1 MFGKILEFLDKILT
15 WFEEWTLF
23 ASVMTALLALFVNV
37 VLRYVFNYTLA
48 WSEELVREVIIYT
61 TFIGCSA
68 AIKNRSMIRIDAS
81 VQLLPKMKV
90 PLTFFSN
97 IVTMI
102 FSGMMIYYGWKMAPH
117 AGANPPENHYP
128 ADSPRLSICHFAADG
143 GNDAHSYHPGDVPGC
158 ISKLKTQAAGIA
170 YMETSHVIIM
180 LILLGCMA
188 TYIPVFMCLFFT
200 AVLGFMLFTDL
211 PLLLL
216 AQSLFRSM
224 DKFALVVVLFFILC
238 GNIMTAGSI
247 VEKLIKVANSLVS
260 WLPGGLGMA
269 GVLAC
274 GLFGAISGSTVA
286 TVVALGGFM
295 IPALLENGY
304 DEKYTLGLMTT
315 SPNLGVIIPPSI
327 GMILYSMVSNVSLE
341 GLFLTGFLPGVL
353 IMAGVCIYTYFF
365 YRNDKT
371 LVRMPVPSGK
381 ELLMVLKEGFWSLML
396 PVIIFGGIFSGFF
409 TANEAAVVACVYA
422 FVVELCIHRSMK
434 FNQVKSITVSSA
446 VTSATLLIIVAGA
459 TCFGRLLTL
468 EDIPGKI
475 TETVLS
481 TISSPVVFLL
491 ALNGLLLVV
500 GMFMDIIS
508 ATMILGP
515 VFLPMLDAFNVDWM
529 HFGLILT
536 VNLAIGYC
544 TPPMGVSLYITGAI
558 ANRDLIFVSKAVLPF
573 ILIQLC
579 ILLFITY
586 FPEAVLW
593 LPRMMGYAG

>member
-1 MFGKILEFLDKILT
+1 MQFSDVILL
-15 WFEEWTLF
+15 
-23 ASVMTALLALFVNV
+23 
-37 VLRYVFNYTLA
+37 
-48 WSEELVREVIIYT
+48 
-61 TFIGCSA
+61 
-68 AIKNRSMIRIDAS
+68 
-81 VQLLPKMKV
+81 
-90 PLTFFSN
+90 
-97 IVTMI
+97 
-102 FSGMMIYYGWKMAPH
+102 
-117 AGANPPENHYP
+117 
-128 ADSPRLSICHFAADG
+128 
-143 GNDAHSYHPGDVPGC
+143 
-158 ISKLKTQAAGIA
+158 
-170 YMETSHVIIM
+170 

-200 AVLGFMLFTDL
+200 AVLGFLFFTEI

-216 AQSLFRSM
+216 FQTIFRSM
-224 DKFALVVVLFFILC
+224 DNFALVVVLFFILC

-247 VEKLIKVANSLVS
+247 VEKLIKVANAMVS

-304 DEKYTLGLMTT
+304 PEKYTLGLMTT

-327 GMILYSMVSNVSLE
+327 GMILFSMISNVSLE

-353 IMAGVCIYTYFF
+353 IMLLTCLYSYFF
-365 YRNDKT
+365 FRNKKEI
-371 LVRMPVPSGK
+371 VRMPIPSFR
-381 ELLMVLKEGFWSLML
+381 ETLAVFKEGFWSLML
-396 PVIIFGGIFSGFF
+396 PVIIFGGIFSGVF

-422 FVVELCIHRSMK
+422 FIVELFIHKSMK
-434 FNQVKSITVSSA
+434 LSQVKQITINSA

-468 EDIPGKI
+468 ESIPGRI

-481 TISSPVVFLL
+481 AITSPAVFLIAMNVL
-491 ALNGLLLVV
+491 LLLV
-500 GMFMDIIS
+500 GMIMDIIS

-515 VFLPMLDAFNVDWM
+515 VILPMLDAFDINWM
-529 HFGLILT
+529 HFGLIMT

-558 ANRDLIFVSKAVLPF
+558 ANRNLIYVSKAVLPF
-573 ILIQLC
+573 IAIQVFVLLLIT
-579 ILLFITY
+579 F
-586 FPEAVLW
+586 FPDVVLW
-593 LPRMMGYAG
+593 FPRMMGFN